1 MTKHTFGASSSDLS
15 DVSLGA
21 LRTVAGS
28 DKRAQQ
34 ALALANELTPQIEF
48 DPYLAALQFFTQLG
62 AESSKPGATLLG
74 SAASAV
80 PAATNYYANVL
91 EAQKKADQSKLSTAL
106 DLASALKPS
115 TTGTTSYKEVE
126 VEDPK
131 TGTKTVTMMNSQE
144 IAQAKKE
151 GKLVR
156 SAPSTTTKSFTKR
169 TLYKGDQKKDVY
181 TLDDYNKAIALGWST
196 VSDIKSSS
204 EKSFTKRTLYKD
216 GIQKDVYSKDE
227 YDTAIADDW
236 STERKIKTGGGTSQF
251 ERFFAAVNDIGNRLA
266 DPNLKDSVTQLE
278 KNQYSAYFQKL
289 TEGGEFTETVDG
301 VTTTITRPGID
312 LAGTT
317 NLPIPEDLDLE
328 KVLNTKK
335 QKFDQNQN
343 TSATFG
349 SRMLFNEGILRN
361 VLADGYVLTLEDIA
375 GIRARKILG
384 LGNLGVGTQAQ
395 QFHVAAQNWVAA
407 QLRNESGAAIAPS
420 EYADALEQYFPK
432 VGDSRETI
440 LQKQALREEAT
451 RGMINS
457 AGDAFNV
464 IFPDAVQYLT
474 FTSGDQ
480 TYKILNPQ
488 GYANEKLAKT
498 DLGRDLLFKETIKSK
513 TLTDLKNMLANPN
526 AANLYSDEMLDA
538 IAEEIRKRNSEQ
550 N

>member
-156 SAPSTTTKSFTKR
+156 SAPSATTKSFTKR

-181 TLDDYNKAIALGWST
+181 TLDDY
-196 VSDIKSSS
+196 
-204 EKSFTKRTLYKD
+204 
-216 GIQKDVYSKDE
+216 
-227 YDTAIADDW
+227 DTAIADDW
-236 STERKIKTGGGTSQF
+236 STEKKIKTGGGTSQF